1 MKKAPLSY
9 TVLSGASVAQSG
21 HGTTPDDLCRLIAT
35 YPASYL
41 WLSSLP
47 RSGLPLSSTDLNSLA
62 FARHAVTRARHAG
75 LDAFCFPLTYQKGA
89 SPLAGLVKDYVTSDI
104 DFPLCIS
111 CKFGQDED
119 GSIVSGGEVS
129 NECRAFIE
137 SLFPLFENPRYLR
150 VNEKPLILIYNHAET
165 SRLRHLVEVF
175 REVAVA
181 RGLLGLHIALVLSG
195 DSREAFSLGVDALVE
210 YPSELVPAAERLD
223 KLQSVPSPAT
233 VSSTFYRGARI
244 VRETPPR
251 PHPTGDVPATDAPQR
266 FGAWLRYLRA
276 WTSISRPNKTDQ
288 FIFIFSDESSSQTRD
303 GILPSSS
310 RPSYLEELARSSWV
324 AASSPV
330 RSIAEAHDRLT
341 RDLYGR
347 DAALRDA
354 FSSSARRYQGRSRWI
369 HSLSNLLRPIEIVHR
384 PARSLY
390 RLVRSV
396 GG

>member
-1 MKKAPLSY
+1 MKKASLSY

-21 HGTTPDDLCRLIAT
+21 HGSTPDDLCRLIAT
-35 YPASYL
+35 YPASDL

-47 RSGLPLSSTDLNSLA
+47 RSGLPLPSADLNSLA
-62 FARHAVTRARHAG
+62 FARHAVTRARHAR
-75 LDAFCFPLTYQKGA
+75 LDAFCFPLTYQKGT
-89 SPLAGLVKDYVTSDI
+89 SPLAGLVRDYVTSDI
-104 DFPLCIS
+104 NFPLCIS
-111 CKFGQDED
+111 CEFGQDED
-119 GSIVSGGEVS
+119 GSIVSGGDVS

-150 VNEKPLILIYNHAET
+150 VNEKPLIVIYNYGET
-165 SRLRHLVEVF
+165 SRLRRLVEVF
-175 REVAVA
+175 REVAIA

-195 DSREAFSLGVDALVE
+195 DSGEALSLGVDALVE

-223 KLQSVPSPAT
+223 TLQSVPNPET
-233 VSSTFYRGARI
+233 TTSTLYRGAKI
-244 VRETPPR
+244 KRETPPKFLSI
-251 PHPTGDVPATDAPQR
+251 GDSSSSDAPQR

-276 WTSISRPNKTDQ
+276 WTSISRPTKKDQ

-303 GILPSSS
+303 GIPPSSS

-330 RSIAEAHDRLT
+330 RSIAEARDRLA
-341 RDLYGR
+341 RDLYGL

-354 FSSSARRYQGRSRWI
+354 SSPSARRYQGRSRWI

>member
-1 MKKAPLSY
+1 MKKASLSY

-21 HGTTPDDLCRLIAT
+21 HGSTPDDLCRLIAT

-47 RSGLPLSSTDLNSLA
+47 RSGLPLPSADLNSLA
-62 FARHAVTRARHAG
+62 FARHAVTRARHAR
-75 LDAFCFPLTYQKGA
+75 LDAFCFPLTYQKGT
-89 SPLAGLVKDYVTSDI
+89 SPLAGLVRDYVTSDI
-104 DFPLCIS
+104 NFPLCIS
-111 CKFGQDED
+111 CEFGQDED
-119 GSIVSGGEVS
+119 GSIVSGGDVS

-150 VNEKPLILIYNHAET
+150 VNEKPLIVIYNYGET
-165 SRLRHLVEVF
+165 SRLRRLVEVF
-175 REVAVA
+175 REVAIA

-195 DSREAFSLGVDALVE
+195 DSGEALSLGVDALVE

-223 KLQSVPSPAT
+223 TLQSVPNPET
-233 VSSTFYRGARI
+233 TTSTLYRGAKI
-244 VRETPPR
+244 KRETPPKFLSI
-251 PHPTGDVPATDAPQR
+251 GDSSSSDAPQR

-276 WTSISRPNKTDQ
+276 WTSISRPTKKDQ

-303 GILPSSS
+303 GIPPSSS

-330 RSIAEAHDRLT
+330 RSIAEARDRLA
-341 RDLYGR
+341 RDLYGL

-354 FSSSARRYQGRSRWI
+354 SSPSARRYQGRSRWI